1 MSKLIFIALLLP
13 VLAQAGECSLLYGF
27 DGHKVYQCENVKKIC
42 TAEGCKTIKNLEV
55 FDADEFVFGGRDND

>member
-27 DGHKVYQCENVKKIC
+27 EDHEVYQCEDVKKDLY
-42 TAEGCKTIKNLEV
+42 G
-55 FDADEFVFGGRDND
+55 